1 MRIGGMRAKVHPS
14 VSGMGMGAMD
24 TAAGLACLSLWKS
37 ALDKSLAAK
46 LTPCLIQQFC
56 YWVQTKAPDS

>member
-1 MRIGGMRAKVHPS
+1 MRMEVHPS

-24 TAAGLACLSLWKS
+24 TAAGLACLSLWES

-56 YWVQTKAPDS
+56 Y

>member
-1 MRIGGMRAKVHPS
+1 MRIGGMRIGGMRAEVHPS

-24 TAAGLACLSLWKS
+24 TAAGLAALSLWES

-46 LTPCLIQQFC
+46 LTPRLIQQFC
-56 YWVQTKAPDS
+56 Y